1 MGKQHNRSHRRDKR
15 RNSRNSRRSRK
26 SGGAGAADYAIQQY
40 GNMGQQQA
48 AGVSTGNVIRMNG
61 GNDLIGTPMETPMGT
76 PTGTPDKIIAD
87 PNNASSVIGGS
98 GLVEIAVPAVLLYA
112 SSKLKKRQPTNQY
125 MSNKSRQILHWRKK
139 ARGTRRK

>member
-61 GNDLIGTPMETPMGT
+61 GDEPIEK
-76 PTGTPDKIIAD
+76 PDTIIAD
-87 PNNASSVIGGS
+87 TEHASTVSIGGS